1 MLAPYYDLDPFSF
14 SGYLYLTHDMIRLGM
29 SNPQAFIKRIKDKEY
44 QGDLHE
50 PEFQQLVFDFFNSE
64 GDLL

>member
-1 MLAPYYDLDPFSF
+1 
-14 SGYLYLTHDMIRLGM
+14 MIRLGM
-29 SNPQAFIKRIKDKEY
+29 MNPQAFIKRIKDKEY

-50 PEFQQLVFDFFNSE
+50 SEFQQLVFDFFNSE